1 MKRFN
6 LPPLDLIPGFEAA
19 ARTLSFTKAA
29 EELSLTQSAVSR
41 QIRALEDNLGVAL
54 FERHI
59 RALTLTNEGRRLQR
73 TVGEVL
79 ATLQETT
86 NRIRADANTRHLT
99 VTTTGGFASLWLIPR
114 LARFTA
120 LHPDVDVRIQATYVS
135 VPLDRGAAD
144 VAVRYARHDA
154 VPAEAV
160 RLFGE
165 EVTLV
170 CAPALMTSPRRLRTL
185 KDLAQHTLLHLDT
198 AHGILDWETWLTA
211 EGLGSLK
218 PAASLRFDNYEQL
231 IQAARM
237 GQGVALG
244 IKRLVEHLIAQGE
257 LVVPFGQAMVS
268 QRSYY
273 VLRAPSPRPLPHID
287 AFTTWLK
294 AEAEACLAQDAQEK
308 PARRRVSSRRPAA
321 PSSGAGR
328 PARSRP

>member
-1 MKRFN
+1 MRRFS

-29 EELSLTQSAVSR
+29 QELNLTQSAVSR
-41 QIRALEDNLGVAL
+41 QIRALEDSLGVPL
-54 FERHI
+54 FERRI
-59 RALTLTNEGRRLQR
+59 RALALTNEGRRLLR
-73 TVGEVL
+73 TVETVLGE
-79 ATLQETT
+79 LQETT
-86 NRIRADANTRHLT
+86 NRIRADANARHLT

-114 LARFTA
+114 LSRFTTM
-120 LHPDVDVRIQATYVS
+120 HPDVDVRIQATYVS

-154 VPAEAV
+154 VPADAV

-170 CAPALMTSPRRLRTL
+170 CAPSLLKPPRRLRTL
-185 KDLAQHTLLHLDT
+185 SDLSQHTLLHLDT
-198 AHGILDWETWLTA
+198 AHGILDWDTWLTA
-211 EGLGSLK
+211 EGHGDLK
-218 PAASLRFDNYEQL
+218 GATSMRFDNYEQL

-237 GQGVALG
+237 GQGVGLG

-257 LVVPFGQAMVS
+257 LVVPFGEAVAS

-273 VLRAPSPRPLPHID
+273 VLRAPTSRAQPHID
-287 AFTTWLK
+287 AFVDWIK
-294 AEAEACLAQDAQEK
+294 READACLLQDAAVAQA
-308 PARRRVSSRRPAA
+308 PTRSRVSSRPRAV

-328 PARSRP
+328 RVR